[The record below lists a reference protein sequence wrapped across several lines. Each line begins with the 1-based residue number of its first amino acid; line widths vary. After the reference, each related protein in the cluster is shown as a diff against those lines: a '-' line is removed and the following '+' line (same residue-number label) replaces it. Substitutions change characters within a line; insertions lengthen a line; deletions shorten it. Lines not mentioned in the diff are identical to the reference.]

1 MGVRVPRCA
10 GYEII
15 QMWYISQ
22 TMQQLQGCSMVL
34 SVPESKVI
42 LCVYYHAQS
51 GLEKKITEII
61 ASLQQGVS
69 ILDLLH
75 ENGKNL
81 LLINAN
87 SNKVPQLT
95 NLLHS
100 LDKNIEIKELDK
112 TFTYHCGGKIEIKGK
127 LEVNSAEALSLAYT
141 PEVAKICMAIHHQRE
156 KMEVFTM
163 KKNTIAVI
171 SDGTAVLGLGDIGP
185 HAALPVMEGKALLFK
200 AFANVDAFPLCLSTT
215 NMEEFINTVSHLAL
229 NFGGIN
235 LEDISAPRCF
245 EIEKRL
251 KERLDIP
258 VFHDDQHG
266 TAVAVGAAFI
276 NALKV
281 TGKKVK
287 DLKIVFSGVGAAGTA
302 CKNMLLQLG
311 AKNIIG
317 CDRKGAL
324 YTGRSDLDSSK
335 KEFAETTN
343 PNKEKGSLSDVIKN
357 ADVFIGLSGPN
368 AITVKDLEN
377 MRKDPIIFAMANPIP
392 EIMPEMAAGHVA
404 IMATGRSD
412 YPNQINNLLAF
423 PGIFRGAL
431 DCRAKDINQ
440 EMLMAAA
447 MAIAHVLK
455 DNELTPDYII
465 PSVFDQR
472 IVPAVATAVVG
483 AAKKTGVARKHDL
496 CLLI

>member
-1 MGVRVPRCA
+1 
-10 GYEII
+10 
-15 QMWYISQ
+15 
-22 TMQQLQGCSMVL
+22 MVL
-34 SVPESKVI
+34 SFPESKVI
-42 LCVYYHAQS
+42 LSVYYGVQP
-51 GLEKKITEII
+51 GLGKKITEIL
-61 ASLQQGVS
+61 ASWPGNVS
-69 ILDLLH
+69 IFDLLQ

-81 LLINAN
+81 LLINIS
-87 SNKVPQLT
+87 SNKVAQVTNQLR
-95 NLLHS
+95 S
-100 LDKNIEIKELDK
+100 IDKNIEIKELDQ
-112 TFTYHCGGKIEIKGK
+112 TFAYHCGGKIEIKGK
-127 LEVNSAEALSLAYT
+127 LEVNSTEALSLAYT
-141 PEVAKICMAIHHQRE
+141 PEVAKICLAIHHQSE
-156 KMEVFTM
+156 KMEAFTM
-163 KKNTIAVI
+163 KRNTIAVI

-215 NMEEFINTVSHLAL
+215 NIEEFINTVSHLAL

-251 KERLDIP
+251 KEKLDIP

-281 TGKKVK
+281 TGKKAK

-311 AKNIIG
+311 ASNIIG
-317 CDRKGAL
+317 CDRKGAI
-324 YTGRSDLDSSK
+324 YSGRSDLDSSK
-335 KEFAETTN
+335 KEFAQTTN
-343 PNKEKGSLSDVIKN
+343 PNQEKGSLSQVIN
-357 ADVFIGLSGPN
+357 GADVFIGLSGPN
-368 AITVKDLEN
+368 AITVKDLDKMN
-377 MRKDPIIFAMANPIP
+377 KDAIVFAMANPIP

-423 PGIFRGAL
+423 PGIFRGVL
-431 DCRAKDINQ
+431 DCRARDINP

-447 MAIAHVLK
+447 TAIANVLK
-455 DNELTPDYII
+455 DDELTIDYII
-465 PSVFDQR
+465 PSVFDPR
-472 IVPAVATAVVG
+472 VVPAVATAVIE
-483 AAKKTGVARKHDL
+483 AARKTFVARKQTLPFDGDL
-496 CLLI
+496 VVGYV